1 MTPAGLP
8 MTPAGLVVVLVEPA
22 GPLNVGSVARLCAN
36 FGVASLRLVNPRCD
50 HLGSEARLMAVHGA
64 AVLEQARC
72 FVNLEEALADCRRVV
87 ATSGRCDGEPLP
99 LLPPEQALA
108 WLMAPPQTGASPAST
123 APVALVFGREDRGLS
138 NDELLQAGRLLTLG
152 TAEAYRSLN
161 LSHAVA
167 VVLHTLQGLRPSADS
182 LPGADSPNAPD
193 QPCQRQEA
201 EAMLKDAEALLL
213 DVGFLYPHTSHAR
226 MAKVRHLL
234 QRAQVSS
241 EEVALI
247 RGMVRQLR
255 WASAGRSR
263 SQTP

>member
-1 MTPAGLP
+1 MTA
-8 MTPAGLVVVLVEPA
+8 AGLVVVLVEPA

-36 FGVASLRLVNPRCD
+36 FGIESLRLVNPRCD
-50 HLGSEARLMAVHGA
+50 YLGSEARLMAVHGA
-64 AVLEQARC
+64 NVLEQARC
-72 FVNLEEALADCRRVV
+72 FANLEGALADCRRVV

-99 LLPPEQALA
+99 LLPPEQALE
-108 WLMAPPQTGASPAST
+108 WLLAPSPASP

-167 VVLHTLQGLRPSADS
+167 VVLHTLQEVKTLAQARAHAATNLGVSITTCPSTTSES
-182 LPGADSPNAPD
+182 LE
-193 QPCQRQEA
+193 PCERQEL
-201 EAMLKDAEALLL
+201 EAMLTDAQALLL

-226 MAKVRHLL
+226 MAKVRQML

-241 EEVALI
+241 ADVALI

-255 WASAGRSR
+255 WASAGRS
-263 SQTP
+263 SGQTP